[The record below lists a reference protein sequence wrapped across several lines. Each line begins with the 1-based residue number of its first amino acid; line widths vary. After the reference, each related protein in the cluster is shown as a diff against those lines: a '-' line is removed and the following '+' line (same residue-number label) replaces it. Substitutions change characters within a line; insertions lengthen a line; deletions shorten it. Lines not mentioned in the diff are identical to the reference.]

1 MAASNMCCVW
11 GLWATK
17 AGATPDGKLGSNGE
31 ADADADADADE
42 EEEAADAKSA
52 ADVDPGRRASTALR
66 VDADN

>member
-31 ADADADADADE
+31 AEADADE